1 MDECADVVTTSLSD
15 PSYAPKAE
23 ATVCK
28 VYAKSVGGCGAA
40 FPACFGTDEALAAVF
55 CAKP

>member
-28 VYAKSVGGCGAA
+28 VYAKSVG
-40 FPACFGTDEALAAVF
+40 TDEALAAVF